1 MELVTNTRRGRF
13 ITDEFHLME
22 DNMIVE
28 EKAHGSKRYIYIL
41 TIFFLLPLRINISVA
56 LESAIEVLD

>member
-28 EKAHGSKRYIYIL
+28 EKAHGSKKYIYIL
-41 TIFFLLPLRINISVA
+41 TIFFSFTPTNKYKCSP
-56 LESAIEVLD
+56 

>member
-1 MELVTNTRRGRF
+1 
-13 ITDEFHLME
+13 ME
-22 DNMIVE
+22 DNDYVE

-41 TIFFLLPLRINISVA
+41 AIFFLLPLLINISVA